1 VEVRWFCK
9 EIGLHGSVRTPL
21 ACSHLALAQ
30 SLKLA
35 KFHLLIHTGL
45 QPGDWGPVTDQATVS
60 TVSQSWRWRNC
71 LVLKA

>member
-1 VEVRWFCK
+1 MEVRWFCK

-45 QPGDWGPVTDQATVS
+45 EPGDRRLARDSRTVLA
-60 TVSQSWRWRNC
+60 VSSSSRITK
-71 LVLKA
+71 L